1 VTEHELSEGPAAPDL
16 DEIKA
21 VLARAGRGDQAALP
35 RLRALLDE
43 TGLWRR
49 LGDLAAHAELTW
61 IGHVSGTDL
70 AMREM
75 LVRKLGELKGELGG
89 TAPPPLERLLVD
101 RVVIGWLMVYHADLE
116 AAGTKDGD
124 PRRANLAMKR
134 QTQAMQRYATAIK
147 ALATVRR
154 LLPPALTPT
163 SAGPAARP
171 AEAGMQE
178 EEAGPESRRPEP
190 GTSRAAAVKDEVD
203 PGEGTPVALF
213 QPNRGACGRDG

>member
-1 VTEHELSEGPAAPDL
+1 MNEHEPSGGPAAPDL

-21 VLARAGRGDQAALP
+21 VLARAGGGDQAALP

-43 TGLWRR
+43 TAMWRR

-70 AMREM
+70 ALKEM
-75 LVRKLGELKGELGG
+75 LARKLGALKAELGG
-89 TAPPPLERLLVD
+89 PAPSPLERLLVD
-101 RVVIGWLMVYHADLE
+101 RIAINWLMVAFADIE

-134 QTQAMQRYATAIK
+134 QTQAMQRYATGIK

-178 EEAGPESRRPEP
+178 HEAEPKSRRPKP
-190 GTSRAAAVKDEVD
+190 DTAKTGTVKDEGD
-203 PGEGTPVALF
+203 PLKRAHAALLKLD
-213 QPNRGACGRDG
+213 RDDRERDG